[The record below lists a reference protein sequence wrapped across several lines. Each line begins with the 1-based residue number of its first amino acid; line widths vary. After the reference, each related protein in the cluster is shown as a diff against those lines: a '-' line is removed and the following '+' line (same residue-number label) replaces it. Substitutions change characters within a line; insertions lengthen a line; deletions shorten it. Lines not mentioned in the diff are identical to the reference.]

1 MKIGEIAPAQHGET
15 PSGCGLLQLVLHS
28 SETRDGRRCST
39 PVAAQSSARAAA
51 RARGGGA
58 AGARAG
64 LDLHLNRRVG
74 NVPVVRHARRG
85 GRRRGRP
92 GRPRPQVADGPGRAR
107 GWVGTGW
114 VGPMGSAQ
122 SGRIRF
128 LFFLKFFSVQN
139 QIQKKCFEALKILR
153 KSQKF

>member
-85 GRRRGRP
+85 GGGGAGQGGLGLRWPMGL
-92 GRPRPQVADGPGRAR
+92 AGPGA
-107 GWVGTGW
+107 G
-114 VGPMGSAQ
+114 
-122 SGRIRF
+122 
-128 LFFLKFFSVQN
+128 
-139 QIQKKCFEALKILR
+139 
-153 KSQKF
+153 